1 VRIVKTIKLVGQYDV
16 VAHLLVGGAPLHH
29 IDNLAWASLIEAAA
43 LGDGVTPLQHATSR
57 NYS

>member
-1 VRIVKTIKLVGQYDV
+1 